1 MENFKIIAKIGEGA
15 YSTVYTVRRIEDN
28 QLYALK
34 KVKIKQLSKKEK
46 QNALN
51 EIRILASI
59 KSPFI
64 ISYKESFVDELD
76 QTLCI
81 VMEYADEGDLFQKIT
96 LYQKLKT
103 SFDEADIWRIFIQ
116 ITKGLN
122 DLHEY
127 KILHRDL
134 KSANVFLFRNGSA
147 KLGDLNVSKITYRGL
162 GCTQTGTPYY
172 ASPEVWK
179 DNPYDLKSDIWS
191 LGCITYEMAM
201 LKTPFRSNTMEGLFQ
216 KIIKGDYPRLIKKYS
231 EDLNYVISTM
241 IRVHSKERP
250 TTGEILEM
258 EEVQKKNEEYDIF
271 KKFGYNNE
279 ENKNNNDVKE
289 LKREL
294 KDEEEKE
301 DIKVVID
308 TIKIPNKFILL
319 NSNLPKARYD
329 NNNKD
334 IKNNISKESKNAI
347 SSNKNLEELPKL
359 DIKNRI
365 AYKKKENLK
374 KFKMKIKDSNNGGKN
389 EMKKIRLKNKKLDS
403 SLYRSID
410 MKLIQE

>member
-1 MENFKIIAKIGEGA
+1 
-15 YSTVYTVRRIEDN
+15 
-28 QLYALK
+28 
-34 KVKIKQLSKKEK
+34 
-46 QNALN
+46 
-51 EIRILASI
+51 
-59 KSPFI
+59 
-64 ISYKESFVDELD
+64 
-76 QTLCI
+76 
-81 VMEYADEGDLFQKIT
+81 MEYADEGDLFQKIT

-279 ENKNNNDVKE
+279 ENKNNNNIKE

-294 KDEEEKE
+294 KAEEEKE

-334 IKNNISKESKNAI
+334 IKNNINKESKNAI
-347 SSNKNLEELPKL
+347 SSNKKLEELPKL

-365 AYKKKENLK
+365 AYKNKENLK